1 MACCLHIYSQQS
13 IRLNELDLS
22 KIWQEYGSVV
32 NGKTVVGEPATLE
45 PLHEHLY
52 EYKTQMFQFQKYG
65 AGVQACYPCILL
77 ILTHFKGLHQNIY
90 LTQPSSFV
98 SIVESLIYLQCL
110 H

>member
-1 MACCLHIYSQQS
+1 MACCLHIYSKQS

-22 KIWQEYGSVV
+22 KIWQEYRNVV

-52 EYKTQMFQFQKYG
+52 EYKTLMFQKYG

-77 ILTHFKGLHQNIY
+77 ILAHFKGLHQNIH

>member
-22 KIWQEYGSVV
+22 KIWQEYGNVV
-32 NGKTVVGEPATLE
+32 NGKTVVGESATLE
-45 PLHEHLY
+45 LVHEHLY
-52 EYKTQMFQFQKYG
+52 EYKTLMFQKYG
-65 AGVQACYPCILL
+65 AGVQACNPCILL
-77 ILTHFKGLHQNIY
+77 ILAHFKGLHQNIY